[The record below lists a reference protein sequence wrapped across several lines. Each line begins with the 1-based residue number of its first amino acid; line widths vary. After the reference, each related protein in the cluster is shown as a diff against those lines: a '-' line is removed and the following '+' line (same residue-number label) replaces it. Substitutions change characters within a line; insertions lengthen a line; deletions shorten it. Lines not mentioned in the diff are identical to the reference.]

1 MKLPARLLILL
12 APLSL
17 GAQAHTGHAAM
28 DSLAQAMAHPFLGL
42 DHVMALLAVGLW
54 SSASSTRR
62 WRAPAVFLAGLA
74 LGTVLGLR
82 GLPASE
88 ALIAASLVVLGLLLV
103 RRTVSEALAL
113 SLMGLFA
120 LCHGLAHGAELA
132 SASALTA
139 LVGLGLGSAAL
150 QGLGLASGLWLQ
162 KVWPQGLRWLGAFT
176 GLVGG
181 ALWLGLA

>member
-1 MKLPARLLILL
+1 MTHPARLLILL

-28 DSLAQAMAHPFLGL
+28 DQWGQAMAHPFLGL
-42 DHVMALLAVGLW
+42 DHVLALLAVGLW
-54 SSASSTRR
+54 SSASGTRR

-74 LGTVLGLR
+74 LGTLLGKWGLPVSEAMIAASLVGLGLLLMR
-82 GLPASE
+82 RPASE
-88 ALIAASLVVLGLLLV
+88 ALALG
-103 RRTVSEALAL
+103 
-113 SLMGLFA
+113 LMGLFA
-120 LCHGLAHGAELA
+120 LGHGLAHGAELG
-132 SASALTA
+132 SAPALTA
-139 LVGLGLGSAAL
+139 LVGLCLGSATL
-150 QGLGLASGLWLQ
+150 QGLGLAAGLWLQ